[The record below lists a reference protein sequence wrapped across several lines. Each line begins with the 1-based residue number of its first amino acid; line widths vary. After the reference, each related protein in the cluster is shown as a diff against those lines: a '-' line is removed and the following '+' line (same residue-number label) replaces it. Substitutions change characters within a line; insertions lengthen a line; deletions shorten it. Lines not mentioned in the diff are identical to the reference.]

1 MDLRSG
7 KSINQVVIAKSVEV
21 GTRERNIRRREIEKE
36 AKKAYSYKEMWESL
50 DRLEKDAETQR
61 LSEMPT

>member
-21 GTRERNIRRREIEKE
+21 GTRERNIRRREIETE